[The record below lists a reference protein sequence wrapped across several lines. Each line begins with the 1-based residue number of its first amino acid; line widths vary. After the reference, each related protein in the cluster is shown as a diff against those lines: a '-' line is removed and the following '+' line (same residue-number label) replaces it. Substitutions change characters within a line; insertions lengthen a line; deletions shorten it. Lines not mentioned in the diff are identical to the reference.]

1 MKPKHSQTRQIHF
14 SVCLIVLSELLSLS
28 FSMSIL
34 LSFVYF
40 CMINEIKVTALVVEN
55 LQRGKKTANEWER
68 EMEWVNLTNE
78 ETLKMCKPKKR
89 FDLHSVEVIAEQ

>member
-1 MKPKHSQTRQIHF
+1 M
-14 SVCLIVLSELLSLS
+14 
-28 FSMSIL
+28 
-34 LSFVYF
+34 
-40 CMINEIKVTALVVEN
+40 TALVVEV